1 MFHEDHSQVV
11 AVRQNKTFET
21 DENGKHIYTF
31 HIKMQKTFPSGTYI
45 VRVGNNIAVEEGQ
58 FAPKLSANAEYV
70 GQNFSV
76 FYYNESNMASDFNA
90 KNITDYL
97 PQMLKS
103 NSVFM
108 GEPSIDGNIYI
119 WNNTVG
125 GSSDGS
131 YLVGVPSEDATEMVC
146 VEGNNLDDLKT
157 FANSV
162 EF

>member
-1 MFHEDHSQVV
+1 M
-11 AVRQNKTFET
+11 
-21 DENGKHIYTF
+21 I
-31 HIKMQKTFPSGTYI
+31 
-45 VRVGNNIAVEEGQ
+45 
-58 FAPKLSANAEYV
+58 
-70 GQNFSV
+70 
-76 FYYNESNMASDFNA
+76 
-90 KNITDYL
+90 YL

-108 GEPSIDGNIYI
+108 DEPLIDGNLYI

-131 YLVGVPSEDATEMVC
+131 YLVGIPSEDATEMVC
-146 VEGNNLDDLKT
+146 IEGNNLDDLKT